1 MHHALYVKTITIS
14 DEVYYKLVALKGD
27 RSFTEV
33 IDELIRSSVK
43 SRVEMIISLS
53 RRSAPPEL
61 EEAVKLVRE
70 GFKARFV
77 ETAP

>member
-1 MHHALYVKTITIS
+1 MKTITIS

-27 RSFTEV
+27 RSFTDV
-33 IDELIRSSVK
+33 IDDLIRSNVR

-53 RRSAPPEL
+53 RRRAPEEL
-61 EEAVKLVRE
+61 EETVRLVRE

>member
-1 MHHALYVKTITIS
+1 LYVKTITIS

-33 IDELIRSSVK
+33 IDELIKSYVK
-43 SRVEMIISLS
+43 SRIQMIVTLS
-53 RRSAPPEL
+53 RREAPREL

-70 GFKARFV
+70 GFKARLV
-77 ETAP
+77 EATP